1 MMNNFDDFYRGISPM
16 PTSTTISTVP
26 VSTEITTIPV
36 STSTSAVPKEDQ
48 SFLRGYHSPHVASV
62 ASWAFRQHDD
72 AIWSHNH
79 RRNHALYAMAS
90 SPTPGLP
97 FEQRVIVG

>member
-1 MMNNFDDFYRGISPM
+1 MNNFDDIYRGLSTM
-16 PTSTTISTVP
+16 PA
-26 VSTEITTIPV
+26 
-36 STSTSAVPKEDQ
+36 TSAGEDH

-62 ASWAFRQHDD
+62 AAWAFRQHDD

-90 SPTPGLP
+90 SATPGLP
-97 FEQRVIVG
+97 FVQRVIVG